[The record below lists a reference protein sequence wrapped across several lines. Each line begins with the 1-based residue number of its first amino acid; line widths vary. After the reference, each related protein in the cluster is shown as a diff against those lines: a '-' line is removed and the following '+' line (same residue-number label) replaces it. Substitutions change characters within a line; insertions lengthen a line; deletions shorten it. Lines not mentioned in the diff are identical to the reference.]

1 MKKKIVKRTRTWETK
16 SGTKRK
22 TYYYEVTKTDEGKQK
37 FTRLVTAK
45 KQKPILDQ
53 TEIEKIIQ
61 MLDGEG
67 FKRSVR
73 NQVKQILSK
82 GKDLS
87 FERLEQL
94 ISTEQISK
102 QEQFMRNLGYTKE
115 EFAEQFNLTEQDFLE
130 GTFEDLSGGEVK
142 FTSKKG
148 KVILFS
154 WDYDG
159 GVKVV

>member
-1 MKKKIVKRTRTWETK
+1 MKKIVKRTRTWETK
-16 SGTKRK
+16 SGTKSK
-22 TYYYEVTKTDEGKQK
+22 TYYYEVTKTDDGKQK

-45 KQKPILDQ
+45 KQTSIIDEK
-53 TEIEKIIQ
+53 EIEKRIQ

-115 EFAEQFNLTEQDFLE
+115 EFAEQFNLSEQDLLE
-130 GTFEDLSGGEVK
+130 GQFQDLGGGKVK

-148 KVILFS
+148 KVTMFS